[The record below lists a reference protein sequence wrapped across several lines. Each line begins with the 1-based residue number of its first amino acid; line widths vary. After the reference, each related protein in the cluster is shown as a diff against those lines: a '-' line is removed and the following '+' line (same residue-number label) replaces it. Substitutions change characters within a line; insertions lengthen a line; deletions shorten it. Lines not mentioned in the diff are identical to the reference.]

1 MRKKE
6 RLYNEALKKF
16 NRSAGQIKRYHPDID
31 TGKFLEGA
39 GTAKAVEKAL
49 DRLKFMVER
58 RQIEKR
64 MAAYEV
70 KREEYLKRQNQLKI
84 ERQHRKAFKSLNKK
98 RPGLKWSREDYD
110 TFWDAF
116 GNKDLIDEYGSEQLI
131 VTGDKLLNKVQGYDI
146 KAEEVAQIALE
157 VAQEFKGT
165 DQSTEDMVIELESRI
180 DGLIKE
186 RCENDR

>member
-31 TGKFLEGA
+31 TGEFLEGA
-39 GTAKAVEKAL
+39 GTARAVEKAL

-58 RQIEKR
+58 RQIEAR
-64 MAAYEV
+64 MAAYEK
-70 KREEYLKRQNQLKI
+70 KREEYLKKQNQLNI

-116 GNKDLIDEYGSEQLI
+116 GSKDLIDEYGSEQLI
-131 VTGDKLLNKVQGYDI
+131 VTGDKMLKRVQGYDI

-157 VAQEFKGT
+157 VAQEYKGI
-165 DQSTEDMVIELESRI
+165 DHDAKDMVDELENRI
-180 DGLIKE
+180 EALMEE
-186 RCENDR
+186 RSDQI